1 MAIVALDAEDRVALV
16 RQWRLPADAAL
27 LEIPAGGLDVA
38 ADGSKED
45 PEIAS
50 RRELEE
56 ETGLR
61 ARTWRKLGEFYT
73 APGFTDELMHL
84 YLATD
89 LEPAAEDG
97 RLGPDEDER
106 LILEWRPWQDAVAA
120 VERGEIRDA
129 KSIVGLFWLERLRR
143 GQDTTGTAAPVAA
156 AATAAG
162 AAGAASAP
170 TVGESVTVTYRMT
183 MGEMLRASV
192 GLARRSILVRV
203 FGLLMVAVAIVP
215 VMNGDVI
222 SLVFLVLGL
231 AIATGWFT
239 APFAWW
245 MFRKRPDLVGA
256 DTTLTVDD
264 EGIGSGSDFG
274 RGRTAWSTFRKVH
287 DVADCFLFDTAAGV
301 SMIVPKRAFTDAQLA
316 VVYRLLDRNGLLP
329 AAVGASAFPGQA
341 EAFDSGVFGSGPSP
355 PAWPSGSRVGIP
367 GGRPG
372 ADGSRA
378 RASRYSR
385 EPGLSATAR
394 RRWVPA
400 SSRRP
405 SRLRLCPRAKWA

>member
-1 MAIVALDAEDRVALV
+1 VAIVALDAEDRVALV

-27 LEIPAGGLDVA
+27 LEIPAGGLDLA
-38 ADGSKED
+38 TDGSKED
-45 PEIAS
+45 PDIAS

-61 ARTWRKLGEFYT
+61 ARTWRKLGVFYT

-89 LEPAAEDG
+89 LEPATDDG

-106 LILEWRPWQDAVAA
+106 LILEWRPWQEAVAA
-120 VERGEIRDA
+120 ADSGEIRDA

-143 GQDTTGTAAPVAA
+143 GQDATGTAAPVAGGV
-156 AATAAG
+156 AAG
-162 AAGAASAP
+162 LDAGGAP

-256 DTTLTVDD
+256 DTTLTLDGDGV
-264 EGIGSGSDFG
+264 GSGTDFG

-287 DVADCFLFDTAAGV
+287 EVGDCFLFDTAAGV
-301 SMIVPKRAFTDAQLA
+301 SMIVPKRAFTDAHLA
-316 VVYRLLDRNGLLP
+316 VVYRLLDRNGLL
-329 AAVGASAFPGQA
+329 ASGARG
-341 EAFDSGVFGSGPSP
+341 
-355 PAWPSGSRVGIP
+355 
-367 GGRPG
+367 
-372 ADGSRA
+372 
-378 RASRYSR
+378 
-385 EPGLSATAR
+385 
-394 RRWVPA
+394 
-400 SSRRP
+400 
-405 SRLRLCPRAKWA
+405 